1 MPDDIGCVK
10 RIVLN
15 ESMGNSLKLLI
26 LKLLILKLL
35 IIDETVLV
43 SSIFG
48 HSY

>member
-26 LKLLILKLL
+26 LKLS

>member
-26 LKLLILKLL
+26 LNYQFL
-35 IIDETVLV
+35 
-43 SSIFG
+43 
-48 HSY
+48 SYQ